1 MMQSTECS
9 ELVEVQSSPIS
20 VVVAEELIGV
30 TILDPAK
37 IVKEDVVELL
47 DLAPKDRT
55 LPFPVMEPVES
66 TARFKVNW
74 LAALTEEAM
83 V

>member
-1 MMQSTECS
+1 MLQSTECS
-9 ELVEVQSSPIS
+9 ELVELQSSPVS
-20 VVVAEELIGV
+20 VVAVEEIIGV
-30 TILDPAK
+30 EILDPAK
-37 IVKEDVVELL
+37 MLKEDVVELL

-66 TARFKVNW
+66 MARVNVNW